1 MNDED
6 LDYLDDFLLYR
17 IDENTD
23 TQGKDEG
30 VLDLSELDGLLTAIV
45 QTSVES
51 QLWWFCRF
59 RSDALGARQRHVLP

>member
-1 MNDED
+1 MNTNQEYMNDED

-45 QTSVES
+45 QT
-51 QLWWFCRF
+51 WT
-59 RSDALGARQRHVLP
+59 PTN